1 MVILKTKCIHIFPN
15 SMENYLSYLSYLS
28 ISFEEKKDFWRK
40 MLNRGS
46 FFTHEIKKHHK
57 TTFLVIF
64 SVQTITISGIVFFT
78 KGRFGKLAVYFKRLL
93 ERFQKIHIK
102 QSEEYKSPSKE
113 FLIHL
118 IKIMKRDF
126 LSVKILNSS
135 LLILNYAHISTL
147 QK

>member
-1 MVILKTKCIHIFPN
+1 
-15 SMENYLSYLSYLS
+15 
-28 ISFEEKKDFWRK
+28 

-46 FFTHEIKKHHK
+46 FFTHEK
-57 TTFLVIF
+57 TSQNNFSRHIF
-64 SVQTITISGIVFFT
+64 CVEYNYFWDCFFFT
-78 KGRFGKLAVYFKRLL
+78 KGRFGKLAVYFKRLF

-102 QSEEYKSPSKE
+102 HSEEYKSPSKE

-118 IKIMKRDF
+118 IKIMKRNF

>member
-1 MVILKTKCIHIFPN
+1 
-15 SMENYLSYLSYLS
+15 
-28 ISFEEKKDFWRK
+28 

-46 FFTHEIKKHHK
+46 FYTHEKKSQNN
-57 TTFLVIF
+57 F
-64 SVQTITISGIVFFT
+64 SCQPFCVKNNYFCDCFFFT
-78 KGRFGKLAVYFKRLL
+78 KRRFGKLAVYFIRLF

-118 IKIMKRDF
+118 IKIIKRNF
-126 LSVKILNSS
+126 LSVKNIEYIVS
-135 LLILNYAHISTL
+135 LLILNYAHLSTL

>member
-1 MVILKTKCIHIFPN
+1 
-15 SMENYLSYLSYLS
+15 MENYLSYLSYLS

-64 SVQTITISGIVFFT
+64 SVLNITIFGIVFFHERT
-78 KGRFGKLAVYFKRLL
+78 IRQIGGIFKRLF